1 MTVSFIHLYHDWKS
15 CREKALLINFKNLNA
30 QIAHLLVTQL
40 QVETFFK
47 TKCFIVS
54 GTHVHSKGK
63 DESTKEDWINL
74 LSVTRMSQV
83 MVFHKYVDILRKLP
97 GKNGQT
103 SSKILM
109 QSIWSLSALFMQTAC
124 QFTWCCFSRKFS
136 EIALIYFCF
145 SHLGISQTEKYLQNL
160 EGPLLIFLWSSYQ
173 ISSNLLCTFDALLM
187 HFQKV
192 HELLAKVHELL
203 LKVHELFE
211 SASKVR
217 QKCIRGLNWF
227 GQNFIEIWV
236 GVLPDFVDT
245 PQSDWFPGDWSKN
258 KSMQSQGIFLERSIR

>member
-1 MTVSFIHLYHDWKS
+1 MIVSFIHLYHDWKS

-97 GKNGQT
+97 GKKWTNIIKNIDAVYMEFICT
-103 SSKILM
+103 FYADCLSIYLMLLFKKILWDCIDLFLL
-109 QSIWSLSALFMQTAC
+109 QSSGSQSDWEVSTKPGGTPTHISMNFLPN
-124 QFTWCCFSRKFS
+124 QFK
-136 EIALIYFCF
+136 
-145 SHLGISQTEKYLQNL
+145 
-160 EGPLLIFLWSSYQ
+160 PLMHFW
-173 ISSNLLCTFDALLM
+173 CTFDALSKSSWT
-187 HFQKV
+187 FAKSSWTFWKCIKNASAV
-192 HELLAKVHELL
+192 H
-203 LKVHELFE
+203 
-211 SASKVR
+211 
-217 QKCIRGLNWF
+217 QKCI
-227 GQNFIEIWV
+227 
-236 GVLPDFVDT
+236 
-245 PQSDWFPGDWSKN
+245 
-258 KSMQSQGIFLERSIR
+258 KSAS